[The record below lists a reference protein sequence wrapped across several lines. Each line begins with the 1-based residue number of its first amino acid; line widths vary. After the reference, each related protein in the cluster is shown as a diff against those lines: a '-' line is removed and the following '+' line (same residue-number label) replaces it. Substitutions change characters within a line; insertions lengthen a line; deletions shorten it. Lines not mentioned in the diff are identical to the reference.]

1 MRSTSSAHKGLALL
15 LCAVIAL
22 EGAGTAGWAFAENPP
37 ETCLLIKL
45 SAPSV
50 PEEVARERM
59 APVPQM
65 LLRDLNVRWAPV
77 PAAPVPQDPKGVFPE
92 ADDASLERISRTL
105 AEALRRMERMETRE
119 AGISLS
125 RAEDEAR
132 GFRLGEATRPLI
144 AEIFLRRGLLSLW
157 EGNSG
162 NAEEMFARSRAI
174 RPDFS
179 PDPALFSPAFRDA
192 WARSGF
198 RPAPEAE
205 LLVQS
210 IPPGASIAVDGKP
223 RGTTPGRIRVS
234 SAGTVRI
241 RLAMAGYQDAER
253 TGQWLPGDSESL
265 EWVLGRDRIATLGEL
280 LAASPDGKGS
290 GKLLAEL
297 AAGAGA
303 TRVCLLV
310 LEDRNGKPVAR
321 VLSANRGESDPATL
335 GELEWPSGEEG
346 IAEAAGMTAKMLR
359 DAGWPS
365 ASRGPQDTDAPW
377 YHKWWAWVLVGAI
390 VVGLAAGG
398 GGGGSSGGSTGTVGV
413 SF

>member
-1 MRSTSSAHKGLALL
+1 MA
-15 LCAVIAL
+15 AVPRL
-22 EGAGTAGWAFAENPP
+22 
-37 ETCLLIKL
+37 
-45 SAPSV
+45 
-50 PEEVARERM
+50 
-59 APVPQM
+59 
-65 LLRDLNVRWAPV
+65 LLRDLNVRWAAP
-77 PAAPVPQDPKGVFPE
+77 PAAPVPPDPKGVFPE

-105 AEALRRMERMETRE
+105 AEALRKMERMETRE
-119 AGISLS
+119 AGILLS
-125 RAEDEAR
+125 KAEEEAR
-132 GFRLGEATRPLI
+132 AVRLGEATRPLI
-144 AEIFLRRGLLSLW
+144 AEIFLRRGLLRLW

-162 NAEEMFARSRAI
+162 NAEEMFARSRAM
-174 RPDFS
+174 RPGFT

-192 WARSGF
+192 WARSGS

-223 RGTTPGRIRVS
+223 RGMTPARIRVS
-234 SAGTVRI
+234 SAGPVRI
-241 RLAMAGYQDAER
+241 RIAMGGYQDAER

-303 TRVCLLV
+303 TRICLLV
-310 LEDRNGKPVAR
+310 LEGRNGKAAVR
-321 VLSANRGESDPATL
+321 VLSASRGATDPAML
-335 GELEWPSGEEG
+335 GEVEWPSGEEG
-346 IAEAAGMTAKMLR
+346 IAEAATMTAKLLR
-359 DAGWPS
+359 DAGWPA
-365 ASRGPQDTDAPW
+365 ASGGPQDPDAPW
-377 YHKWWAWVLVGAI
+377 YHKWWAWVLLGAI
-390 VVGLAAGG
+390 VVGLAAGGGG